1 MYNDGQVLGAATTTS
16 VAVVAL
22 PLTSGN
28 SIFQSIIFATAIV
41 ALTILIVRIVKL
53 TIAKRSA

>member
-28 SIFQSIIFATAIV
+28 SVFQSIVIATIIV
-41 ALTILIVRIVKL
+41 AITILIVRIVKL
-53 TIAKRSA
+53 TIAKRSV